1 MLFPHPN
8 MPEDEKKKHLQQVWN
23 QVNVKMIVFIYF
35 FRAINNLFSVRP
47 IFLIPNHFLCWQF
60 FADEASWKAMNDK
73 QLMNLT
79 DFGKIL
85 MEKIIQDV
93 SSKRPWNSNEN
104 GKFTT

>member
-1 MLFPHPN
+1 MLFPQPN
-8 MPEDEKKKHLQQVWN
+8 KREDEKKKHLKQVWN
-23 QVNVKMIVFIYF
+23 QVNVKMKVFMYHFRTIIY
-35 FRAINNLFSVRP
+35 SVFGQF
-47 IFLIPNHFLCWQF
+47 FLIPNHFLCLQF

>member
-8 MPEDEKKKHLQQVWN
+8 KPEDEKEKHLQQVWN
-23 QVNVKMIVFIYF
+23 KVNVRNDSLLYIILELLLSFSPIRLIF
-35 FRAINNLFSVRP
+35 NNY
-47 IFLIPNHFLCWQF
+47 LCCQF
-60 FADEASWKAMNDK
+60 FANEASWKAMNDK
-73 QLMNLT
+73 QLGNLT